1 MNGILLEPLL
11 QVQEAVPPIATATAP
26 IRHKTTV
33 QAVRLDVARNAHN
46 NAAQTVQ
53 PVARLTAPV
62 VVPTA
67 AIRFAVVHVIIHAVE
82 RAAMF
87 LLAIVA
93 LQGHALGLVPTT
105 VTAHVL

>member
-1 MNGILLEPLL
+1 MVVVHN
-11 QVQEAVPPIATATAP
+11 AVP
-26 IRHKTTV
+26 TV
-33 QAVRLDVARNAHN
+33 QLVAR
-46 NAAQTVQ
+46 QTV
-53 PVARLTAPV
+53 PV
-62 VVPTA
+62 VVPTD
-67 AIRFAVVHVIIHAVE
+67 AIPFAVVHVIIHAVE